1 MRKKYILIFLG
12 ILIIALGITVGVL
25 ITKKNK
31 EKAKEERLAY
41 KNELDNSVH
50 IVTTDAKERKTTPNT
65 ILIFKTYYKNCGHTI
80 EKKEKISEE
89 LVNKTEDEIRKAFAE
104 WQIEKFLEEEVVLSK
119 EKEEV
124 CEEHYILR
132 DNKGYISI
140 YTQDSEGNEKMQ
152 ETTDIVTAYL
162 PDTDR
167 KELEDGIKI
176 IGKEN
181 LNKRLED
188 FE

>member
-1 MRKKYILIFLG
+1 M
-12 ILIIALGITVGVL
+12 
-25 ITKKNK
+25 
-31 EKAKEERLAY
+31 
-41 KNELDNSVH
+41 
-50 IVTTDAKERKTTPNT
+50 
-65 ILIFKTYYKNCGHTI
+65 
-80 EKKEKISEE
+80 
-89 LVNKTEDEIRKAFAE
+89 
-104 WQIEKFLEEEVVLSK
+104 
-119 EKEEV
+119 
-124 CEEHYILR
+124 R